1 LVAVD
6 RSPALPGIAHVSAL
20 LVELD
25 DVTGILAEGV
35 AEASRVLGA
44 DAGGVLVAVPGHNGL
59 DVLAATS
66 HEADSLEA
74 HQASTRQG
82 PCVESMQEQRPV
94 LVGSIDEVDV
104 RWPDFGTVMR
114 RVGFVRVL
122 AVPMR
127 WQGLAVG
134 GLNFF
139 WREPEREP
147 RLEDVESLA
156 QTFADILTLAVVHVY
171 PTPVDVALDQLRAAL
186 AARSVVETAKGALSE
201 VRGVSPATAYD
212 LLLEM
217 SRRRGWSLGVTA
229 TAVLDAVQQGREVPE

>member
-1 LVAVD
+1 
-6 RSPALPGIAHVSAL
+6 
-20 LVELD
+20 
-25 DVTGILAEGV
+25 
-35 AEASRVLGA
+35 
-44 DAGGVLVAVPGHNGL
+44 
-59 DVLAATS
+59 
-66 HEADSLEA
+66 
-74 HQASTRQG
+74 
-82 PCVESMQEQRPV
+82 MQEQRPV

-114 RVGFVRVL
+114 RVGVVRVR